1 MIILITQILLKSIEK
16 SSSQNRTLLNDKDLE
31 NAFLIDSL
39 NAGLANLKGH
49 RSVGGM
55 RASIYNA
62 IEVEA
67 VQELISFMKEFGE
80 STVKRLCT
88 K

>member
-1 MIILITQILLKSIEK
+1 MSRSRKNIPFLQK
-16 SSSQNRTLLNDKDLE
+16 DKELE
-31 NAFLIDSL
+31 NTFIIDSH

-67 VQELISFMKEFGE
+67 VQDLISFMKDFEQKYG
-80 STVKRLCT
+80 
-88 K
+88 